1 MLCRYWVFAQLRT
14 LEGTL
19 VTPLLL
25 CVLHLSSFTSLV
37 VIKML
42 QRRAICSGVSRYK
55 LQAAK
60 IDYSTWSLVFQSNR
74 QLSRFLKSQNRLI
87 NGTTEVVPIS
97 FNLPL
102 SGVFLLRERRWT
114 YAYFLSL
121 FSASLGRDY
130 LRVVGCQPLVYCSG
144 ESVSLYLLFNCAL
157 KYRLL
162 FIAFIFEQL

>member
-60 IDYSTWSLVFQSNR
+60 IDYST
-74 QLSRFLKSQNRLI
+74 
-87 NGTTEVVPIS
+87 
-97 FNLPL
+97 
-102 SGVFLLRERRWT
+102 
-114 YAYFLSL
+114 
-121 FSASLGRDY
+121 
-130 LRVVGCQPLVYCSG
+130 
-144 ESVSLYLLFNCAL
+144 
-157 KYRLL
+157 
-162 FIAFIFEQL
+162 